1 MAVVTVLLRLY
12 QGQTI
17 KPSSAPTVVHGRHW
31 RAWEWNFPNRKKY
44 WNPSIAATVNNYT
57 ISLTHLCAEYARI
70 VVAIMCVQSDI

>member
-1 MAVVTVLLRLY
+1 MAVLTVLPQLY

-17 KPSSAPTVVHGRHW
+17 KPSYARIVVQGRHW

-57 ISLTHLCAEYARI
+57 ILLTHLCAGYARI